1 MSGRRLNKNL
11 SRTGIA
17 AFALV
22 LFTQLLPLSC
32 NGAFADEAVSPDTP
46 VSSDGAVSPVMSPSA
61 SSGSSAPSVGTGA
74 SDRSSA
80 SSSASSSGSTST
92 SSSSS
97 ASDSSSVDNAPGAVS
112 PASTGAE
119 IGSQVS
125 SQVKTVKTTVSY
137 EQEKRDRL
145 FVDAT
150 FIAVALIL
158 CVIAFLLFM
167 SLPKQSKKT
176 GNDNV
181 Q

>member
-1 MSGRRLNKNL
+1 MSGRRFYKNL

-17 AFALV
+17 AFAIV
-22 LFTQLLPLSC
+22 LFTQLLPLPL
-32 NGAFADEAVSPDTP
+32 NVALAEEAPSPDTP
-46 VSSDGAVSPVMSPSA
+46 VSSDGSVAPGISA
-61 SSGSSAPSVGTGA
+61 SGSSGSSPPSKGTGA
-74 SDRSSA
+74 SD
-80 SSSASSSGSTST
+80 SSSGDT

-97 ASDSSSVDNAPGAVS
+97 DSASESLNIKNAASGSVS
-112 PASTGAE
+112 PDSTVAE

-158 CVIAFLLFM
+158 CAIASFLFM

>member
-17 AFALV
+17 AFALIS
-22 LFTQLLPLSC
+22 FTQLLPLSF
-32 NGAFADEAVSPDTP
+32 NGAFAEGAVSPDTP
-46 VSSDGAVSPVMSPSA
+46 VSSDGAVSPGISA
-61 SSGSSAPSVGTGA
+61 SGSSGSSPPSVGTGA
-74 SDRSSA
+74 LD
-80 SSSASSSGSTST
+80 GY
-92 SSSSS
+92 
-97 ASDSSSVDNAPGAVS
+97 SDSSSVDNAPGAVS

>member
-1 MSGRRLNKNL
+1 MFGRRFHKNL
-11 SRTGIA
+11 SRTGMA

-22 LFTQLLPLSC
+22 SFTQLMPLFF
-32 NGAFADEAVSPDTP
+32 NGAFAQEAVSPDTP
-46 VSSDGAVSPVMSPSA
+46 VSSDGAVLPGMSPSG
-61 SSGSSAPSVGTGA
+61 SSGSSPPSIGTGASNSAPDSTSSSSSDGA
-74 SDRSSA
+74 SDRSSTNN
-80 SSSASSSGSTST
+80 SS
-92 SSSSS
+92 
-97 ASDSSSVDNAPGAVS
+97 GAVS
-112 PASTGAE
+112 PASDGAE

-125 SQVKTVKTTVSY
+125 SQAKTVKTTVSY

>member
-1 MSGRRLNKNL
+1 MSGRWLNKNL

-32 NGAFADEAVSPDTP
+32 NGAFAGEAVSPDTP

-74 SDRSSA
+74 SD

>member
-1 MSGRRLNKNL
+1 MSGRRFHKNL

-17 AFALV
+17 AFVLV
-22 LFTQLLPLSC
+22 LFTQLLPVSF
-32 NGAFADEAVSPDTP
+32 NGTFAEEAVSPDTP
-46 VSSDGAVSPVMSPSA
+46 VSSDGAVSPGISDSG
-61 SSGSSAPSVGTGA
+61 SSGSSPPSVGTGA
-74 SDRSSA
+74 LNNSSD
-80 SSSASSSGSTST
+80 
-92 SSSSS
+92 S
-97 ASDSSSVDNAPGAVS
+97 ASDNSSINNASGAVS
-112 PASTGAE
+112 PASAGAE

-150 FIAVALIL
+150 FIAVSLIL